1 MSGAEQGAAAG
12 GFRVRNLVLLTLF
25 LAGAAGGGSLAFVAH
40 APNRLLSG
48 APVRLGALPG
58 EALLVLSLLAA
69 LLLGGAFLTPR
80 RAGHWVLG
88 AAAAAFVLVLCTL
101 AGVEASRF
109 AAGAPP
115 AARTS
120 LGAGF
125 WIMALC
131 GCLAM
136 MDAMHRLALAPALR
150 MMGALML
157 AGGVAGLGAM
167 GALDD
172 LSIAKEYA
180 NRREALGE
188 ALAQHVGIV
197 LAALLPTVLIGL
209 PLGLVAA
216 RRRAFAAGLF
226 PALNLIQTIP
236 SIALFA
242 MLMAPLAGL
251 AERFP
256 VLKAA
261 GIGGIGAAPAVI
273 ALILYSLLPIARN
286 VAEGIAGV
294 PAGARHAA
302 VGMGMTPGQV
312 FGRVELPLALP
323 VVLSGLRIVI
333 VQAIGLAAVAAL
345 IGAGGLGAIM
355 FQGLFANALD
365 TVVLG
370 TVPII
375 LLALAADGSLRLLTG
390 YAERVR
396 R

>member
-1 MSGAEQGAAAG
+1 MSGADGGATAD
-12 GFRVRNLVLLTLF
+12 GFRVHNRVLLTLF
-25 LAGAAGGGSLAFVAH
+25 LAGAVGGGSLAFVAH

-48 APVRLGALPG
+48 IPVMLGALPG
-58 EALLVLSLLAA
+58 DELLVMSLLMVPLLAGALL
-69 LLLGGAFLTPR
+69 PQR
-80 RAGHWVLG
+80 RGVHWVQG
-88 AAAAAFVLVLCTL
+88 AAAAAFVLALCTL
-101 AGVEASRF
+101 AGAEAARF
-109 AAGAPP
+109 AGGAPP

-136 MDAMHRLALAPALR
+136 MDAMHRLALAAAGRAL
-150 MMGALML
+150 GALML
-157 AGGVAGLGAM
+157 AGGIAVLGGL

-180 NRREALGE
+180 NRREVLGD

-216 RRRAFAAGLF
+216 RRGGFAAGLF

-256 VLKAA
+256 LLKSA
-261 GIGGIGAAPAVI
+261 GIGGIGATPAII
-273 ALILYSLLPIARN
+273 ALVLYSLLPIARN

-302 VGMGMTPGQV
+302 IGMGMTPRQV
-312 FGRVELPLALP
+312 FARVELPLALP

-375 LLALAADGSLRLLTG
+375 LLALAADAFLRLLTG
-390 YAERVR
+390 HAERVR

>member
-1 MSGAEQGAAAG
+1 MSGAEQGAAD
-12 GFRVRNLVLLTLF
+12 GFRVRNPVLLTLF
-25 LAGAAGGGSLAFVAH
+25 LAGAAGGGSLASVAH

-48 APVRLGALPG
+48 VPVRLGALPG
-58 EALLVLSLLAA
+58 EELLVLSVLAA
-69 LLLGGAFLTPR
+69 LLLAGAFLPQR
-80 RAGHWVLG
+80 RTVHWIQG

-101 AGVEASRF
+101 AGAEAARF

-136 MDAMHRLALAPALR
+136 MDAMHRLALAPAGRTL
-150 MMGALML
+150 GALML
-157 AGGVAGLGAM
+157 AGGVAILGAM
-167 GALDD
+167 GALED

-180 NRREALGE
+180 NRREVLGD

-209 PLGLVAA
+209 PLGLFAA

-256 VLKAA
+256 LLERA

-286 VAEGIAGV
+286 AAEGIAAV
-294 PAGARHAA
+294 PAGARQAA
-302 VGMGMTPGQV
+302 IGMGMTPAQV

-323 VVLSGLRIVI
+323 VVLSGLRIVV

-365 TVVLG
+365 AVVLG

-375 LLALAADGSLRLLTG
+375 LLALTADGFLRLLTG
-390 YAERVR
+390 HAEKAGR
-396 R
+396 